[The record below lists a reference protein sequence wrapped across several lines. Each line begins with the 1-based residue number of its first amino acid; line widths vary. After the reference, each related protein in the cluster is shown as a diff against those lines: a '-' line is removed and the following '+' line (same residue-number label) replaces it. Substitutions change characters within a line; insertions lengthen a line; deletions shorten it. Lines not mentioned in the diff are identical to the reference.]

1 VLLINLAS
9 AILAGF
15 NLAITSGLVAYSLR
29 TRKTYRGNMFSGSMS
44 IFVLS
49 TLFFFFAALLRV
61 GLTWGIMV
69 DELEPLEIGARSIA
83 FLSLLAFAFKYFRE
97 WTRFR
102 A

>member
-1 VLLINLAS
+1 MVNLAC

-15 NLAITSGLVAYSLR
+15 NLAVTFGLVAYGLLTR
-29 TRKTYRGNMFSGSMS
+29 TRYRGNMFSGSMS

-61 GLTWGIMV
+61 GLAWDIMT
-69 DELEPLEIGARSIA
+69 DELEPLEIGVRSLA
-83 FLSLLAFAFKYFRE
+83 FLSLLAFAFRYFKD

-102 A
+102 V

>member
-1 VLLINLAS
+1 MVNLAS

-15 NLAITSGLVAYSLR
+15 NLAVTLGLVAYSLKTR
-29 TRKTYRGNMFSGSMS
+29 TTYRGNMFSGSMS

-61 GLTWGIMV
+61 GLTWDIMT
-69 DELEPLEIGARSIA
+69 DDLEPFEIGVRSLA
-83 FLSLLAFAFKYFRE
+83 FLSLLAFAFKYFKE